1 MTIKEIKRA
10 CIHYKAVAMTSNGSV
25 KQNAVRQYKYYR
37 DLLDTYSVLT
47 ISK

>member
-1 MTIKEIKRA
+1 MTIKEIKKA

-37 DLLDTYSVLT
+37 DLLSTYSVLT
-47 ISK
+47 NK

>member
-1 MTIKEIKRA
+1 MTIKEINKA

-37 DLLDTYSVLT
+37 DLLNTYKVLT
-47 ISK
+47 DRN